1 MYNAPSTNAIT
12 PAFLHESDTRID
24 VIQSRVVINEDWV
37 KQPLFT
43 P

>member
-12 PAFLHESDTRID
+12 RSFRHESDTQID
-24 VIQSRVVINEDWV
+24 AIQRRVVINEDWV
-37 KQPLFT
+37 KKLLFT